1 MGNRKPLGFL
11 IRKYAIFEIIYSA
24 FIFLLALYLVR
35 FALNR
40 SIIYPANYAE
50 NHISEIDAMLTQDDF
65 KTSNIPYFYDYEYTK
80 NGNVIENTID
90 DKYSNYVK
98 EAYKNGLS
106 YIGSLLNPKF
116 LKKLSAGDKT
126 LILAYQISPILTSKN
141 LYEKINNIEILY
153 VLTIFT
159 IWLIGFSL
167 FIRKSVR
174 LLKAEIEKISVTN
187 SHIKDMDLD
196 YKREKSKYREI
207 YGVLNS
213 LDTLS
218 KELKRSLTDQWEAE
232 TSEKELLE
240 EITHDIRTPITIIK
254 GNTELLKEDIVES
267 QIEYLNGIESGTTR
281 LEIYIDKLKNFSK
294 TLKTNPHPVD
304 ENAISYWI
312 DIAETIMA
320 NKDINLVLSKRET
333 SKIRLDKEQIAS
345 ALQNLIV
352 NATEHSKPY
361 GNIYLSFENENN
373 LFVISVKDE
382 GDGFENEILES
393 FPQKKLTSKKDKINH
408 GFGLNIINQIT
419 KNNNGI
425 LEINNYSEKNN
436 QGAVVKM
443 KFKI

>member
-1 MGNRKPLGFL
+1 
-11 IRKYAIFEIIYSA
+11 
-24 FIFLLALYLVR
+24 
-35 FALNR
+35 
-40 SIIYPANYAE
+40 
-50 NHISEIDAMLTQDDF
+50 
-65 KTSNIPYFYDYEYTK
+65 
-80 NGNVIENTID
+80 
-90 DKYSNYVK
+90 
-98 EAYKNGLS
+98 
-106 YIGSLLNPKF
+106 
-116 LKKLSAGDKT
+116 
-126 LILAYQISPILTSKN
+126 
-141 LYEKINNIEILY
+141 
-153 VLTIFT
+153 
-159 IWLIGFSL
+159 
-167 FIRKSVR
+167 
-174 LLKAEIEKISVTN
+174 
-187 SHIKDMDLD
+187 MDLD

-267 QIEYLNGIESGTTR
+267 QIEYLNGIESGTAR
-281 LEIYIDKLKNFSK
+281 LEIYVDKLKNFSK
-294 TLKTNPHPVD
+294 TLKTNPQPVD

-312 DIAETIMA
+312 DIAETIMS